1 MMVME
6 KERPE
11 RPVFPFSAIV
21 GLEKLKLALL
31 LNAVDPRIG
40 GVLIKGPKG
49 SGKTTCVRAFA
60 DVLPTIKVV
69 KGCPFNCNPYD
80 PTNMCEKCR
89 ERYLRG
95 EELPVEERKM
105 KVVNLPLSATED
117 RVVGSLDVEKAI
129 KHGIEALKPGI
140 LAEANQNILYVDEVN
155 LLPDH
160 LADDLLDAA
169 ATGWNVVEREGISVS
184 HPSKFILV
192 GSMNP
197 EEGELRPQLLDR
209 FGLSVVVDNIT
220 SVEERMEIVRRNLEF
235 EDDPEGFL
243 RKYEAEQ
250 EKLRQNIVK
259 ARELLP
265 KVRIPEEL
273 LKVIS
278 ETCVR
283 LGVDGMRPDI
293 VMARAARALAA
304 LRGRTEVELEDVL
317 EVAELALGHRTREHG
332 RKEPARPEEIRETI
346 LSVAGELGL
355 LKPGDGAEEK
365 RKLGFFG
372 RRAKKSQARGGTDIT
387 LKGEK
392 PGGQEGLRAS
402 SGGPASR
409 DAKPSSRFRGF
420 LKKVGSFF
428 RGFCSCGLMYRAWE
442 PPKRIDVGIEARKID
457 RILREVCGKRVKS
470 QMEGRRGRRWSWRFP
485 RGPPRAIHIPA
496 TIRTAVRKRPGRPVE
511 VRFEDV
517 VEPLYVCKAPA
528 TIMFILDASDSM
540 HLTYHLVRRTVS
552 CLYHDFRIHRDKVGL
567 VVLKSF
573 NARLIQ
579 KPTRNLSAL
588 KKELERVI
596 FDGLT
601 PLASGILLGLRVL
614 REEVA
619 RNPDTI
625 PVLVLVTDGGAN
637 VPLHADYP
645 AFSKMP
651 KDLRDQIAVLD
662 AIRVAKMVGEQGIKM
677 VILNTNPDYREG
689 VEITRALAGASGG
702 ILHVVGS

>member
-1 MMVME
+1 MSRDGEGARGSGAHGERFYPSSGLFTMGME
-6 KERPE
+6 KEMPE

-80 PTNMCEKCR
+80 LTNMCEKCR

-184 HPSKFILV
+184 HPSRFILV

-220 SVEERMEIVRRNLEF
+220 SVEERMEIVRRSMEF

-243 RKYEAEQ
+243 KKYEAEQ
-250 EKLRQNIVK
+250 KKLRQNIIR

-265 KVRIPEEL
+265 RVQIPEEL

-278 ETCVR
+278 EACVR

-304 LRGRTEVELEDVL
+304 LRGKTEVELEDVL

-346 LSVAGELGL
+346 LDVASELGL
-355 LKPGDGAEEK
+355 LRPGGEEAG
-365 RKLGFFG
+365 RRRGLGFFR
-372 RRAKKSQARGGTDIT
+372 RRAR
-387 LKGEK
+387 KGP
-392 PGGQEGLRAS
+392 PGEGPGVSVREAQPGSQEGLRVS
-402 SGGPASR
+402 SGGPALK
-409 DAKPSSRFRGF
+409 DAKPSSKFRGIF
-420 LKKVGSFF
+420 KKIGSFF
-428 RGFCSCGLMYRAWE
+428 RGLCSCGLMYRAWE

-470 QMEGRRGRRWSWRFP
+470 LMEGRRGRRWSWRFP
-485 RGPPRAIHIPA
+485 RESPRAIHIPA
-496 TIRTAVRKRPGRPVE
+496 TIRAAVRRKPKAPIEIRL
-511 VRFEDV
+511 EDIM
-517 VEPLYVCKAPA
+517 EPLYVCKAPA

-552 CLYHDFRIHRDKVGL
+552 CLYHDFRIHRDKVG
-567 VVLKSF
+567 
-573 NARLIQ
+573 
-579 KPTRNLSAL
+579 
-588 KKELERVI
+588 
-596 FDGLT
+596 
-601 PLASGILLGLRVL
+601 
-614 REEVA
+614 
-619 RNPDTI
+619 
-625 PVLVLVTDGGAN
+625 
-637 VPLHADYP
+637 
-645 AFSKMP
+645 
-651 KDLRDQIAVLD
+651 
-662 AIRVAKMVGEQGIKM
+662 
-677 VILNTNPDYREG
+677 
-689 VEITRALAGASGG
+689 
-702 ILHVVGS
+702 